1 MVLSNRIKAAGAV
14 VTRDGEN
21 GLEFLLVY
29 REFRN
34 DWTFPKGKV
43 DPGENI
49 VGTAVRE
56 VREETGYAIRLGLPL
71 PQRHYQV
78 NGVPKDVYYW
88 HATVLEGDFAPNEEV
103 SSIAWVPRDLAQEM
117 LTYAHDIDVLNAA
130 NEAVQT
136 VPLII
141 LRHTQ
146 AMKRVEWSLTPE
158 GSTAPDSTRPLTA
171 VGRMQ
176 ANALVSVMA
185 AFGITQVHSSD
196 SRRCQD
202 TVGPYA
208 GARSLGVILE
218 SSVSEEQHS
227 IEPEVAS
234 NRVQELAQNAAPIV
248 LCTHRPVMPTV
259 MSALSES
266 LNVSISIS
274 TAFDPA
280 LTPGSM
286 VIFHRDVNDLNK
298 VVAVE
303 RHIH

>member
-1 MVLSNRIKAAGAV
+1 MVLSNRITAAGAV
-14 VTRDGEN
+14 VTRDSEN

-34 DWTFPKGKV
+34 DWTFPKGKLE
-43 DPGENI
+43 PGENI

-56 VREETGYAIRLGLPL
+56 VREETGYAIRLGVPL

-78 NGVPKDVYYW
+78 DGVPKDVYYW
-88 HATVLEGDFAPNEEV
+88 HATVLEGDFSPNEEV
-103 SSIAWVPRDLAQEM
+103 SSIAWVSRDVAEEM

-141 LRHTQ
+141 IRHTQ
-146 AMKRVEWSLTPE
+146 ALKRVEWSLTPV
-158 GSTAPDSTRPLTA
+158 GSTAPDSTRPLTS

-176 ANALVSVMA
+176 ANALVSAMA

-208 GARSLGVILE
+208 GARSLRVILE

-227 IEPEVAS
+227 LKPDVAS
-234 NRVQELAQNAAPIV
+234 NRVQELAQNADPIV

-259 MSALSES
+259 MSALSE
-266 LNVSISIS
+266 LLKVSISLAA
-274 TAFDPA
+274 AFDPA

-298 VVAVE
+298 VIAVE

>member
-1 MVLSNRIKAAGAV
+1 VVLSNRITAAGAV
-14 VTRDGEN
+14 VTRDSEN

-34 DWTFPKGKV
+34 DWTFPKGKLE
-43 DPGENI
+43 PGENI

-56 VREETGYAIRLGLPL
+56 VREETGYAIRLGVPL

-78 NGVPKDVYYW
+78 DGVPKDVYYW
-88 HATVLEGDFAPNEEV
+88 HATVLEGDFSPNEEV
-103 SSIAWVPRDLAQEM
+103 SSIAWVSRDVAEEM

-141 LRHTQ
+141 MRHTQ
-146 AMKRVEWSLTPE
+146 ALKRVEWSLTPE

-176 ANALVSVMA
+176 ANALVSAMA

-208 GARSLGVILE
+208 GARSLRVILE

-227 IEPEVAS
+227 LKPDVAS
-234 NRVQELAQNAAPIV
+234 NRVQELAQNADPIV

-259 MSALSES
+259 MSALSEL
-266 LNVSISIS
+266 LNVSISLAA
-274 TAFDPA
+274 AFDPA

-286 VIFHRDVNDLNK
+286 VIFHRDVKDLNK
-298 VVAVE
+298 VIAVE
-303 RHIH
+303 RHIY

>member
-1 MVLSNRIKAAGAV
+1 VVLSNRITAAGAV
-14 VTRDGEN
+14 VTRDSEN

-34 DWTFPKGKV
+34 DWTFPKGKLE
-43 DPGENI
+43 PGENI

-56 VREETGYAIRLGLPL
+56 VREETGYAIRLGVPL

-78 NGVPKDVYYW
+78 DGVPKDVYYW
-88 HATVLEGDFAPNEEV
+88 HATVLEGDFSPNEEV
-103 SSIAWVPRDLAQEM
+103 SSIAWVSRDVAEEM

-141 LRHTQ
+141 MRHTQ
-146 AMKRVEWSLTPE
+146 ALKRVEWSLTPV
-158 GSTAPDSTRPLTA
+158 GSTAPDSTRPLTS

-176 ANALVSVMA
+176 ANALVSAMA

-208 GARSLGVILE
+208 GARSLRVILE

-227 IEPEVAS
+227 LKPDVAS
-234 NRVQELAQNAAPIV
+234 NRVQELAQNADPIV

-259 MSALSES
+259 MSALSE
-266 LNVSISIS
+266 LLKVSISLAA
-274 TAFDPA
+274 AFDPA

-298 VVAVE
+298 VIAVE

>member
-1 MVLSNRIKAAGAV
+1 VVLSNRITAAGAV
-14 VTRDGEN
+14 VTRDSEN

-34 DWTFPKGKV
+34 DWTFPKGKLE
-43 DPGENI
+43 PGENI

-56 VREETGYAIRLGLPL
+56 VREETGYAIRLGVPL

-78 NGVPKDVYYW
+78 DGVPKDVYYW
-88 HATVLEGDFAPNEEV
+88 HATVLEGDFSPNEEV
-103 SSIAWVPRDLAQEM
+103 SSIAWVSRDVAEEM

-141 LRHTQ
+141 MRHTQ
-146 AMKRVEWSLTPE
+146 ALKRVEWSLTPE

-176 ANALVSVMA
+176 ANALVSAMA

-208 GARSLGVILE
+208 GARSLRVILE

-227 IEPEVAS
+227 LKPDVAS
-234 NRVQELAQNAAPIV
+234 NRVQELAQNADPIV

-259 MSALSES
+259 MSALSE
-266 LNVSISIS
+266 LLKVSISLAA
-274 TAFDPA
+274 AFDPA

-298 VVAVE
+298 VIAVE